1 MNSTQLKERVANLL
15 GNSHINDWERGF
27 AESVLQQLEKGA
39 SLSQPQHNTI
49 QKIEGRYSEESLNA
63 RRDWG
68 VSFTDEMRENMKITA
83 RYYYNNPPYFGDL
96 AMKILSDSEF
106 IPTEKQYAAMT
117 GNKYAQRVLEN
128 AKSDP
133 KFPVGTIAKFRKSA
147 KPGLIKINEKLVK
160 SSDIRVMI
168 IDHPNDAKSAAR
180 GAKIVVVLPFGSE
193 STYTTEERYLKK

>member
-68 VSFTDEMRENMKITA
+68 VSFTGGETVFVHSMAMAGEEASEEEESLGVQSLLPMTA
-83 RYYYNNPPYFGDL
+83 GQIVQPRFG
-96 AMKILSDSEF
+96 
-106 IPTEKQYAAMT
+106 
-117 GNKYAQRVLEN
+117 R
-128 AKSDP
+128 
-133 KFPVGTIAKFRKSA
+133 
-147 KPGLIKINEKLVK
+147 
-160 SSDIRVMI
+160 
-168 IDHPNDAKSAAR
+168 
-180 GAKIVVVLPFGSE
+180 VVLFTGG
-193 STYTTEERYLKK
+193 EENLHCRMPNAGRAGATRLEETAPRVSVNLWFQCSGR